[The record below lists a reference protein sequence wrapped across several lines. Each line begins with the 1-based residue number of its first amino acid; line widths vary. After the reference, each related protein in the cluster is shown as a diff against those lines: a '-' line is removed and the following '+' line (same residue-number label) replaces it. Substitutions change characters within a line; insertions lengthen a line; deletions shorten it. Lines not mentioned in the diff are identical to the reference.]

1 MGDPEPHMGDTEP
14 NMGDPESTM
23 GVPDPPD
30 PTKSDLKPPFTDLD
44 LPVLE
49 PPMVTV
55 TVIMTVTVTVAV
67 TLSTNYEENID
78 QQYGERS
85 KFELS
90 PLFALRQIALSFD
103 IPPHFLSPKGW
114 ALLELTYTNALQYS
128 KAEKINVEINIK
140 KDQFV

>member
-1 MGDPEPHMGDTEP
+1 MGDPEPHMGDPEP

-67 TLSTNYEENID
+67 TLSTNHEENID

-85 KFELS
+85 KFELKLS

-103 IPPHFLSPKGW
+103 IW

-140 KDQFV
+140 KISS